1 MKPETMAARDR
12 AQRAQRL
19 ATATTTVSATVR
31 VTMGK
36 VFISLVF
43 ALGAAA
49 VHAAGLAITN
59 PGSLLTAS
67 GLNSI
72 SGFSG
77 QQTATFGTLSA
88 TVAGTVTYTYL
99 GSEAGFTNGFGTAST
114 SFSSL
119 LNQNAIYNGLKPS
132 QVGSSFST
140 GVDAGQLNFG
150 FATVYP
156 SSYVGTVSNGQTYS
170 ASSVASFAIVSGGV
184 VNGNSYDFFLAY
196 NDPFPGAADYNDM
209 VIGVSFI
216 SAVPEPKDYALLLTG
231 LLFMGIAVRFQRN
244 RATPA
249 S

>member
-1 MKPETMAARDR
+1 MKSETPTAKDGV
-12 AQRAQRL
+12 QRVRRSAPTPV
-19 ATATTTVSATVR
+19 ASTVSASVA
-31 VTMGK
+31 K

-59 PGSLLTAS
+59 PSGSLAAS
-67 GLNSI
+67 GLNAI

-99 GSEAGFTNGFGTAST
+99 GSEAGFINGFGTTSASYA
-114 SFSSL
+114 SL
-119 LNQNAIYNGLKPS
+119 LNQNAIYNGLQPS

-140 GVDAGQLNFG
+140 AVGAGQLNFG

-156 SSYVGTVSNGQTYS
+156 SSYLDTVSNGQTYGTS
-170 ASSVASFAIVSGGV
+170 NMTSFAIAAGGV
-184 VNGNSYDFFLAY
+184 VNGKSYDFFLAY
-196 NDPFPGAADYNDM
+196 NDPYPGGADYNDM
-209 VIGVSFI
+209 VIGVNFT

-231 LLFMGIAVRFQRN
+231 LLFMGIAVRFHRN
-244 RATPA
+244 RATPVT
-249 S
+249 

>member
-59 PGSLLTAS
+59 PSGSLAAS
-67 GLNSI
+67 GLNAI

-77 QQTATFGTLSA
+77 QQTATFGTLST

-99 GSEAGFTNGFGTAST
+99 GSEAGFINGFGPT
-114 SFSSL
+114 FSSYTSL
-119 LNQNAIYNGLKPS
+119 LNQNAIYNNLQPS
-132 QVGSSFST
+132 QVGSSIST
-140 GVDAGQLNFG
+140 AVGAGQLNFG

-156 SSYVGTVSNGQTYS
+156 SSYVGSVSNGQTYG
-170 ASSVASFAIVSGGV
+170 ASSVASFAIASGGV
-184 VNGNSYDFFLAY
+184 VSGKNYDFFLAY
-196 NDPFPGAADYNDM
+196 NDPYAGVADYNDM
-209 VIGVSFI
+209 VIGVNFI